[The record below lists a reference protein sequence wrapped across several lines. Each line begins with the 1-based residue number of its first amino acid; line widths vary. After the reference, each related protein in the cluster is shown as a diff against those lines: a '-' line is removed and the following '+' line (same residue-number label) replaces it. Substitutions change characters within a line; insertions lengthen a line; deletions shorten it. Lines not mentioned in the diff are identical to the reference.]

1 MKLRKD
7 KWRKII
13 LNNVCDVRD
22 GTHDS
27 PKYVSDKGVPLITQ
41 KNITENGLSFY
52 DIKLIAIEDHKKISI
67 RSNVEYGDII
77 LSMIG
82 ENRGMSCIIDDKRVF
97 SIKNVGLIKFSN
109 QNEIIN
115 HYLINVLH
123 SDTFR
128 KKLESK
134 ATGTAQKFISL
145 SAIRS
150 LEIPLPPLEEQK
162 QIAGLFMSIEK
173 AMEEVEGEEK
183 RIYQLKHKLLKDLFS
198 DKKELGNL
206 LNAKD
211 FETIRFDKIAI
222 NISERV
228 EPKKTELTTYVG
240 LEHLD
245 ADNLSIERTG
255 TPDDVIGTKLK
266 IYKGDIIFG
275 KRRAYLRKVAVS
287 HFDGIASA
295 HSMILR
301 ANEKNIEKDF
311 LPYFMQSDTF
321 MSRAVQISEGSL
333 SPTIKNK
340 TLAIQEFILP
350 KKEKQKELIE
360 LFQQFD
366 KTIGLLK
373 GQRKVLKD
381 LKGKLLNEILG

>member
-7 KWRKII
+7 KWKEVELSSIALKLTDGAHNVPKEQQVGLPMISARDIQNYKIDLSNPRYISKEDFIKESKRTNVQPNDI
-13 LNNVCDVRD
+13 LLTIVGTIGRCAIIPNNFPQFTLQRSVAVIS
-22 GTHDS
+22 TTENPNFILTYFDS
-27 PKYVSDKGVPLITQ
+27 PNFQNQLLKK
-41 KNITENGLSFY
+41 
-52 DIKLIAIEDHKKISI
+52 AI
-67 RSNVEYGDII
+67 
-77 LSMIG
+77 
-82 ENRGMSCIIDDKRVF
+82 
-97 SIKNVGLIKFSN
+97 
-109 QNEIIN
+109 
-115 HYLINVLH
+115 
-123 SDTFR
+123 
-128 KKLESK
+128 
-134 ATGTAQKFISL
+134 GTAQKGVYLKSL
-145 SAIRS
+145 ANTKI
-150 LEIPLPPLEEQK
+150 ILPPLEEQK
-162 QIAGLFMSIEK
+162 QIASLFQSIET
-173 AMEEVEGEEK
+173 AMEQVEGQEK
-183 RIYQLKHKLLKDLFS
+183 NLHQLKHKLLRDLFS
-198 DKKELGNL
+198 EKQEFGNCLKE
-206 LNAKD
+206 KD
-211 FETIRFDKIAI
+211 FEKVRFDKIAM

-245 ADNLSIERTG
+245 ADNLKIERTG
-255 TPDDVIGTKLK
+255 IPDDVIGTKLK

-350 KKEKQKELIE
+350 KKEKQKELICVFKQYDNTVNE
-360 LFQQFD
+360 LKKQ
-366 KTIGLLK
+366 KATLK
-373 GQRKVLKD
+373 NLKQ
-381 LKGKLLNEILG
+381 KLLNEILG